1 MSSDVTAVENRVI
14 TTWAFIIRSLIQDFR
29 QANADYGEVGD
40 LLKSDPEK
48 RKRFSAYMGDAE
60 WWMDYEK
67 NELLYIVQSVF
78 RIGLSEHILKTFMK
92 GGVRAL
98 WSSMFDGTLRDLEV
112 EPRNP
117 TKAIGAT
124 FSMWSTLRAINC
136 FGATMHELVKAVET
150 NDDAM
155 LNAVK
160 LDPTVLNC
168 TPCRLRMSRAI
179 LEHDQDFLK
188 DVAGAISRPKLL
200 QSAQY
205 PELEFC
211 LYLMRRARILPWFN
225 EKRAWELFGVR
236 LADLKLYDPAGDQR
250 SLIRH
255 IQRRKSRATEKLK
268 TKSSPE

>member
-1 MSSDVTAVENRVI
+1 MPNEKHIAEEKI
-14 TTWAFIIRSLIQDFR
+14 IATWAFILRSLIKDFR
-29 QANADYGEVGD
+29 EANADYGEVGE

-67 NELLYIVQSVF
+67 NELIFIFQSIF
-78 RIGLSEHILKTFMK
+78 RIGLSEHILKTFLK

-98 WSSMFDGTLRDLEV
+98 WLSMFDGTLRDLEV
-112 EPRNP
+112 DPRNP
-117 TKAIGAT
+117 TKAIGAA
-124 FSMWSTLRAINC
+124 FSMWNTLRAVLC
-136 FGATMHELVKAVET
+136 FGATMQELVKSAET
-150 NDDAM
+150 DDVAM

-168 TPCRLRMSRAI
+168 SACRRRLSRAV
-179 LEHDQDFLK
+179 LEHDSDFLK
-188 DVAGAISRPKLL
+188 DIAGAIARPKVI

-205 PELEFC
+205 PELELC
-211 LYLMRRARILPWFN
+211 LYLLRRAKQLEWFT

-255 IQRRKSRATEKLK
+255 IQRRKSRATGKLK